1 MGDRK
6 LRINLGRSTSKTIP
20 YISRCPVNQ
29 PGAVSVNTWDN
40 HSSPLLS
47 PPPGYHFVLSYWFF
61 PLTGWHQSFD
71 SGYPSFLKLL
81 QAKKYTSKSGKNFL
95 VRKNSLN
102 VVRKLVHLSQY
113 IVKAHYTEFFSILFS
128 YVQVIVIQL
137 KEDQNLEVSTHEK
150 YSEANIYRDYKV
162 QVEGEPY
169 ITAEFNYG
177 TIKFRI
183 GDGKY
188 YSRSVQRQRQA
199 IGETYLLLTTRLQK
213 PKANMGFATLE
224 G

>member
-1 MGDRK
+1 M
-6 LRINLGRSTSKTIP
+6 STSKTIP
-20 YISRCPVNQ
+20 YISRCTVNQ
-29 PGAVSVNTWDN
+29 PGAVSFNIWDN
-40 HSSPLLS
+40 HSPPP
-47 PPPGYHFVLSYWFF
+47 PPPGYHFVSYWLF
-61 PLTGWHQSFD
+61 PLTGWDQSFD
-71 SGYPSFLKLL
+71 SGYPSFFKPL
-81 QAKKYTSKSGKNFL
+81 QEKKYAIKSGKNFL

-102 VVRKLVHLSQY
+102 VARKLVHLSQY
-113 IVKAHYTEFFSILFS
+113 LKYIMQTFFSILFS

-150 YSEANIYRDYKV
+150 YSETNIYRDYKA

-183 GDGKY
+183 GDEKY

-199 IGETYLLLTTRLQK
+199 IGETYLSSI
-213 PKANMGFATLE
+213 
-224 G
+224 

>member
-1 MGDRK
+1 M
-6 LRINLGRSTSKTIP
+6 L
-20 YISRCPVNQ
+20 PVTR
-29 PGAVSVNTWDN
+29 A
-40 HSSPLLS
+40 
-47 PPPGYHFVLSYWFF
+47 
-61 PLTGWHQSFD
+61 
-71 SGYPSFLKLL
+71 
-81 QAKKYTSKSGKNFL
+81 L
-95 VRKNSLN
+95 VP
-102 VVRKLVHLSQY
+102 
-113 IVKAHYTEFFSILFS
+113 IVHYTEIFSILFS

-150 YSEANIYRDYKV
+150 YSEANIYRDYKA

-199 IGETYLLLTTRLQK
+199 IGETYLSPTTRLQK
-213 PKANMGFATLE
+213 QKANMGFATPEVKLTSARK
-224 G
+224 

>member
-1 MGDRK
+1 M
-6 LRINLGRSTSKTIP
+6 
-20 YISRCPVNQ
+20 
-29 PGAVSVNTWDN
+29 
-40 HSSPLLS
+40 
-47 PPPGYHFVLSYWFF
+47 
-61 PLTGWHQSFD
+61 
-71 SGYPSFLKLL
+71 
-81 QAKKYTSKSGKNFL
+81 
-95 VRKNSLN
+95 
-102 VVRKLVHLSQY
+102 
-113 IVKAHYTEFFSILFS
+113 
-128 YVQVIVIQL
+128 IVIQL

-188 YSRSVQRQRQA
+188 YSRSFQRQRQA
-199 IGETYLLLTTRLQK
+199 IGETYLSLMTRLQK

>member
-1 MGDRK
+1 MTLRK
-6 LRINLGRSTSKTIP
+6 KEFLTNGRRT
-20 YISRCPVNQ
+20 
-29 PGAVSVNTWDN
+29 
-40 HSSPLLS
+40 
-47 PPPGYHFVLSYWFF
+47 
-61 PLTGWHQSFD
+61 
-71 SGYPSFLKLL
+71 
-81 QAKKYTSKSGKNFL
+81 
-95 VRKNSLN
+95 
-102 VVRKLVHLSQY
+102 
-113 IVKAHYTEFFSILFS
+113 S

-199 IGETYLLLTTRLQK
+199 IGSREYYNGELKEGANYAVFQRSFDEYGSYESENFIHFTTKKSSRTAVIIVSVVLVVPLLLILLVFSVDAGCRYISKGQKTTSGTRIK
-213 PKANMGFATLE
+213 KGHTLITGKE
-224 G
+224 TVEQED

>member
-1 MGDRK
+1 M
-6 LRINLGRSTSKTIP
+6 
-20 YISRCPVNQ
+20 
-29 PGAVSVNTWDN
+29 
-40 HSSPLLS
+40 
-47 PPPGYHFVLSYWFF
+47 
-61 PLTGWHQSFD
+61 
-71 SGYPSFLKLL
+71 
-81 QAKKYTSKSGKNFL
+81 
-95 VRKNSLN
+95 
-102 VVRKLVHLSQY
+102 
-113 IVKAHYTEFFSILFS
+113 
-128 YVQVIVIQL
+128 

-199 IGETYLLLTTRLQK
+199 IGETYLSSI
-213 PKANMGFATLE
+213 
-224 G
+224 